1 MKNNFLFFFFAQF
14 FHSHRAISTE
24 CVCYHGRMNYFVART
39 HRMYGSTRFSI
50 RLLLLLLPAS
60 FPLLSLRSVFSSSC
74 CLSSGCDFFLI
85 SIFLFLY
92 LSHRLVTQQFR
103 ATKKFKANFSAERSE
118 YVIRR
123 ESAKQLNGFHTF
135 SSLRTRTRT
144 IAEHNW
150 MKLMD
155 FDPFQSHT
163 SRFVARSTDPRL

>member
-24 CVCYHGRMNYFVART
+24 CVCYHGRMNYFVTRT

-92 LSHRLVTQQFR
+92 LLHNSFVRPRSSRRIFPLNVLNMLFDE
-103 ATKKFKANFSAERSE
+103 KAQN
-118 YVIRR
+118 
-123 ESAKQLNGFHTF
+123 N
-135 SSLRTRTRT
+135 
-144 IAEHNW
+144 
-150 MKLMD
+150 
-155 FDPFQSHT
+155 
-163 SRFVARSTDPRL
+163 